1 MTLIVY
7 HDVAG
12 AARQNWGENIP
23 VAGPNIAMI
32 LFG

>member
-1 MTLIVY
+1 MALIVY
-7 HDVAG
+7 HDAAG

-23 VAGPNIAMI
+23 AAAPNISMI

>member
-7 HDVAG
+7 HDAAG

-23 VAGPNIAMI
+23 AVPPNIAMI